1 MLIIIVKIVVKIVV
15 KTSILKLTN
24 IAMALIILL
33 PKHFMLYVI
42 H

>member
-1 MLIIIVKIVVKIVV
+1 MLIIIVKIAVKI
-15 KTSILKLTN
+15 SILKLTN

-33 PKHFMLYVI
+33 SKDFMLYVI